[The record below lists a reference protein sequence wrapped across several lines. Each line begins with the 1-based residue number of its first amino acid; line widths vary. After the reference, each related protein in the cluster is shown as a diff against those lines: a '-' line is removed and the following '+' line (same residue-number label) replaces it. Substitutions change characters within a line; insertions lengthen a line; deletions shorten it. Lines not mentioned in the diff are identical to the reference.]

1 MSKHVSLAGFAAK
14 LLAALS
20 LCLAC
25 TAGVQ
30 AAGVISLGTYASVVG
45 SAAGSGSEVVAAS
58 SSWTASSNA
67 SWIHLNTSS
76 GTASAVA
83 TFSYDANPGTTRI
96 GTVAFTSSADTVV
109 LTVNQA
115 GVTFVPQSQ
124 VATLASASS
133 GLNNPEGVAV
143 DGAGNVYIADTLNG
157 KVKEWNAAQ
166 GVTTL
171 PISGLSYPTGLTV
184 DGAGNVYIAD
194 TENNLIKEWN
204 VATQTVSTLPIGLNV
219 PTGVAV
225 DGAGNVYGLSSGGSK
240 TIQELNAMTQQVTTL
255 PFSGLTDPEAVA
267 VDAAGNVY
275 VADYGNNAIYELN
288 AATQTMS
295 TLIAS
300 GLSSPY
306 GVAVDGAG
314 NVYIADYGDQK
325 TKEWNAVTQQLTT
338 LPVSSGSNGPQGV
351 AVDAAANVYVADT
364 GDSAIKRYSLGFVGL
379 AEASQILGPAAG
391 SSSVVLA
398 TLPVDEALPWTATTS
413 ASWIHLTA
421 ASGITPA
428 SAPFTYDA
436 NTGATRTGTITFNG
450 GSATLTVTQAGATFV
465 AAESQVT
472 TLVPSGQLTPFGV
485 AVDGVGNVY
494 IADYENNA
502 IKEWNAATQQVTT
515 LVSSGLNSPQGVAV
529 DGAGN
534 VYIADTQNFA
544 VKEWNAATGQV
555 TTLVPSGQLTP
566 YGVAVD
572 GVGNVYIADSG
583 NSAIKEWHA
592 ETQQVTTLVSSG
604 LNAPQGVAVDGAGNV
619 YIADTLDY
627 SVKKLSLGFVGLA
640 ETNQVLGPA
649 AGSSSVV
656 LATLPVGEALP
667 WTAASSASWIHLT
680 AASGR
685 TAASAQF
692 SYDADTG
699 VTRTGTITFNG
710 GATLTLTQAGTGYA
724 AGNAVAALVSSGLSN
739 PYGVAVDGAGNVYFS
754 DTGNNAVKKWNAAT
768 LQVTTLVSTGLNSPE
783 GVAVDGAGN
792 IYIADWGSST
802 IKEWNAAAQQLSTL
816 VSGLNH
822 PIGVAVDAAGNVYI
836 ADTGNNAIEEWH
848 TATQQLTTLV
858 SGGLSNPTGVAV
870 DGAGNVYIADLS
882 NNAIKEWNA
891 ASQQVT
897 TLVSSGLN
905 GPYGVA
911 VDAAGNVY
919 IADSGNNAVKEW
931 NAATQ
936 QMSTLVSSG
945 LNGPISVAV
954 DGTGNVYI
962 ADTGNSAIK
971 EYSPGFIGPASFSES
986 SAAGTDHLLPVLP
999 TSTPLQA
1006 TSDQTWLTIGS
1017 VVNGVLSFSFTA
1029 NTTASAR
1036 VAHITVLG
1044 RSITVTQAAPS
1055 PAAGLTPSGLT
1066 FALQTVGVT
1075 SAAQTIKL
1083 SNTGTV
1089 ALSLSSIAISGTNA
1103 ADYAQTNN
1111 CGASVA
1117 GGASCTIS
1125 VTFKPGA
1132 ASSRTATLTVTDNS
1146 GNVSGSK
1153 QTAALTGTGTASNT
1167 PGAVSLSPASGT
1179 GSTQIFTAV
1188 YSDSSGF
1195 ASLTTVRFLINTG
1208 ISAANGC
1215 YLQYLPAQN
1224 TMYLENN
1231 AGNASATLTPGS
1243 ATAVSNS
1250 QCTLAGIGTTV
1261 SNSGNNLTITLAL
1274 SFTSTFTAQQN
1285 LYLLAGNASAST
1297 GWVQKGTWTPGTV
1310 TTPGVV
1316 ALSPASGSGSTQTF
1330 TAVYSDPKGYAD
1342 LATVRLLINTAIS
1355 AANGCYVQYS
1365 PAQNTLYLENNAGN
1379 GSATLTPGS
1388 AASVSNSQCTLAG
1401 TGTIVNTSG
1410 TDMTIT
1416 FALSFTNT
1424 FTAQQNVYLL
1434 AGSASASTGWV
1445 QKGTWTPG
1453 TGTTPG
1459 IVALSPNS
1467 GSGSTQTF
1475 TAVYSDPKGYA
1486 DLATLRLLINTA
1498 ISAANGCYV
1507 QYSPAQNTLYLEN
1520 NAGNASATL
1529 TPGAP
1534 TSVSNNQCTLSG
1546 IGSTVN
1552 TSGTDMTITFA
1563 LSFTN
1568 TFTAK
1573 QNLYLLAGDNAA
1585 STGWVLS
1592 GSWTP

>member
-1 MSKHVSLAGFAAK
+1 MPKHVSLAGFAAK

-472 TLVPSGQLTPFGV
+472 TLVPSGQLTP
-485 AVDGVGNVY
+485 
-494 IADYENNA
+494 
-502 IKEWNAATQQVTT
+502 
-515 LVSSGLNSPQGVAV
+515 
-529 DGAGN
+529 
-534 VYIADTQNFA
+534 
-544 VKEWNAATGQV
+544 
-555 TTLVPSGQLTP
+555 

-710 GATLTLTQAGTGYA
+710 GATLTLTQAGTGYT

-954 DGTGNVYI
+954 DGTGNAYI

-1310 TTPGVV
+1310 TTPGIV